1 VKIVEVNQ
9 LMKQFTQMQQMMKMF
24 KGGGMKKAMRQM
36 EAMKKSGGF
45 PGM

>member
-1 VKIVEVNQ
+1 
-9 LMKQFTQMQQMMKMF
+9 MF

>member
-1 VKIVEVNQ
+1 
-9 LMKQFTQMQQMMKMF
+9 MKQFQQMQQMMKMF

-36 EAMKKSGGF
+36 EAMKAKGGF